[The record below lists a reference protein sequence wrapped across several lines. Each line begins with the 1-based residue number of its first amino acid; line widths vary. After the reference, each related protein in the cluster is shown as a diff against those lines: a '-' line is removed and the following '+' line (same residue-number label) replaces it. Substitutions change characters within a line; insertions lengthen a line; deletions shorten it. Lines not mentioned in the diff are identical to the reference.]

1 MSATSTISITPIN
14 TTPSLCLNDIFEGI
28 AHKAGAVLLDTCGST
43 KSNGRYNIM
52 VWEPHATVTA
62 KHGGAVQVKINS
74 DCASNSICDNSS
86 SDVSEADIKSNSNKR
101 GSETFSTR
109 LAPFEAVKQ
118 YLHNPVAKL
127 EIPEQYQSLA
137 KQLPF
142 IVGVAGFAG
151 YDTGRYYEQLPENTP
166 NTYSTPDFSVGLYL
180 SSLIE
185 DTVTGV
191 IYFCSANGETTPPY
205 FVTQPTI
212 GFIGNTDAADHIN
225 LAAKGGKDAKSPK
238 DVKEAQGEDTY
249 KTPFS
254 LTGDWQSNLTKD
266 AYLTCI
272 EKIHRYLIAGD
283 CYQVNMA
290 QRFTAPYSGDCWPAY
305 CALRQSNQAPFSAYI
320 QLENST
326 ILSISPERFIS
337 VKNGVVET
345 KPIKGTRP
353 RFADKA
359 EDDNSAQSLLD
370 APKDRAENL
379 MIVDLLR
386 NDLSKHCKP
395 HSVKVPELFALES
408 YEAVH
413 HLVSTVVG
421 ELSENATPLDLLA
434 SSFPGGSITGAPKIR
449 AMEIIDEL
457 EVHRRNIYC
466 GSIFYMGFRE
476 DMDSSICIRTL
487 LAENNLLHCWAGGG
501 IVLDSVASE
510 EYKET
515 LDKVSKILPVL
526 SSRFGV
532 DCEQN

>member
-1 MSATSTISITPIN
+1 MPATSQVIITPVS
-14 TTPSLCLNDIFEGI
+14 TSPSLCLIDIFEQV
-28 AHKAGAVLLDTCGST
+28 AHNAGAILLDTCGST
-43 KSNGRYNIM
+43 KSNGRYNVM
-52 VWEPHATVTA
+52 VWEPSATVTA
-62 KHGGAVQVKINS
+62 KHGEAALVQ
-74 DCASNSICDNSS
+74 
-86 SDVSEADIKSNSNKR
+86 
-101 GSETFSTR
+101 
-109 LAPFEAVKQ
+109 LAGDEPFATDLLPFEAVTH
-118 YLHNPVAKL
+118 YLHGSVANL
-127 EIPEQYQSLA
+127 ELDELSQSLA
-137 KQLPF
+137 SQLPF

-151 YDTGRYYEQLPENTP
+151 YDAGRYYEKLPAKAAQ
-166 NTYSTPDFSVGLYL
+166 TYTTPDFSVGLYL

-185 DTVTGV
+185 DTVTGTL
-191 IYFCSANGETTPPY
+191 YFCSAKGETTPPD
-205 FVTQPTI
+205 FVTQPSYDADLTEGADDTNQACLVSI
-212 GFIGNTDAADHIN
+212 DDEKEQSEDDANT
-225 LAAKGGKDAKSPK
+225 S
-238 DVKEAQGEDTY
+238 
-249 KTPFS
+249 FS
-254 LTGDWQSNLTKD
+254 LTSEWKSNLTKE
-266 AYLTCI
+266 AYIGCI
-272 EKIHRYLIAGD
+272 ERIHDYLKAGD

-290 QRFTAPYSGDCWPAY
+290 QRFSASYTGNCWQAY
-305 CALRQSNQAPFSAYI
+305 LALRESNQAPFSAFI
-320 QLENST
+320 QLKNST

-337 VKNGVVET
+337 VKQGVVET

-353 RFADKA
+353 RFSDEA
-359 EDDNSAQSLLD
+359 EDARSAQSLLT
-370 APKDRAENL
+370 ASKDRAENL

-421 ELSENATPLDLLA
+421 ELNDDATPLDLLS

-487 LAENNLLHCWAGGG
+487 LGENNELHCWAGGG
-501 IVLDSVASE
+501 IVLDSVAND

-526 SSRFGV
+526 TSHFGV
-532 DCEQN
+532 GREQS